1 MFDKTSRV
9 SCTSLSPSPPS
20 LSPRPRPSLPAVAN
34 VAMCVSGAVALVFAD
49 LNGGDKEIRRGAERG
64 RSGSILSESMTFT
77 LHIIYRTAFHLAV
90 KPCPE
95 QRIDTSIMS
104 KFALII

>member
-20 LSPRPRPSLPAVAN
+20 LSPRPRPSLPAVA
-34 VAMCVSGAVALVFAD
+34 MCVSGAVALVFAD
-49 LNGGDKEIRRGAERG
+49 LNGADKEIRRGAERG
-64 RSGSILSESMTFT
+64 KSGSILSESMTFT

-104 KFALII
+104 EFALII